1 MHTSTINLQL
11 QFRLYMQYSATRISL
26 NRWMLPVIFQL
37 EGGTF
42 VLYNPTINNKVMAQK
57 RICLVTLTLKEW
69 PEFCQ
74 RHVVLLW
81 RSIVPNNI

>member
-57 RICLVTLTLKEW
+57 RIC
-69 PEFCQ
+69 PE
-74 RHVVLLW
+74 
-81 RSIVPNNI
+81 P